1 MGDGVARPEFDIVVI
16 GGGAGGLVVAAGG
29 ASLGA
34 KVALVE
40 KHKMGGDCLNYGC
53 VPSKTLLK
61 SAKIAHQMR
70 TADRWHIPS
79 HAPQP
84 DMAHVMERVA
94 EVIAGIAPNDSVERF
109 EGLGVDVILGDGRF
123 TGPDRFEVNGRTLT
137 ARTFV
142 IATGSRPG
150 VPPIPGL
157 DAVSYLNNESLFSLR
172 EPVPS
177 LIVIGGGPIGCEMAQ
192 AFRRLGSEVSL
203 VDMAAGIL
211 PREDGD
217 LSRIVLEQMQHDG
230 VRFYFNAKIARVDA
244 ADGSARAVRLSIKD
258 GDGIDRV
265 LEATHLLVAAG
276 RRVNIEG
283 LGLEAAGVEV
293 DKGRIKSDATLRT
306 TNPRIYVCGDVA
318 GGAQFTHIAGHHA
331 GVVLRHAIFRLWWAK
346 PSVHIPWCTYT
357 DPELAR
363 IGLSEDEAKKSG
375 VEHRVYRFGFDE
387 IDRAR
392 AEGETE
398 GFAKVITDPKG
409 KILGAS
415 IVGPHAGDVI
425 AEYVLAVNKGMK
437 LNELAGITHIYP
449 TFAEIN
455 KRVADQRLKEGL
467 TPSSKQWIQRIFGL
481 QGA

>member
-1 MGDGVARPEFDIVVI
+1 MARPEFDIAVI

-29 ASLGA
+29 AALGA
-34 KVALVE
+34 KIALVE

-70 TADRWHIPS
+70 TAARWHIPS
-79 HAPQP
+79 HDPP
-84 DMAHVMERVA
+84 VDIAHVMERVA
-94 EVIAGIAPNDSVERF
+94 AVIAGIAPNDSVERF
-109 EGLGVDVILGDGRF
+109 RGLGVDVILGDGRF
-123 TGPDRFEVNGRTLT
+123 TAPDVFEVGGRRLT

-157 DAVSYLNNESLFSLR
+157 DAVPYMTNETLFDLR

-192 AFRRLGSEVSL
+192 AFRRLGTEVTV
-203 VDMAAGIL
+203 VDMGATLL
-211 PREDGD
+211 PREDAD
-217 LSRIVLEQMQHDG
+217 LSRVVRAQMEHDG
-230 VRFYFNAKIARVDA
+230 VGFHFNAKIGRIDGGPHDIRV
-244 ADGSARAVRLSIKD
+244 SFES
-258 GDGIDRV
+258 GDGTPQV
-265 LEATHLLVAAG
+265 VTATHLLVAAG
-276 RRVNIEG
+276 RKVNIEG
-283 LGLEAAGVEV
+283 LGLDAAGVRV
-293 DKGRIKSDATLRT
+293 DNGRIVCDATLRT
-306 TNPRIYVCGDVA
+306 TNPRIFVCGDVA

-331 GVVLRHAIFRLWWAK
+331 GVVLRHAIFRLWWTK

-363 IGLSEDEAKKSG
+363 IGLSEAEAKRSG
-375 VEHRVYRFGFDE
+375 IEYKVYRFGFDE

-392 AEGETE
+392 AEAETE

-409 KILGAS
+409 TILGAA

-425 AEYVLAVNKGMK
+425 HEYVLAVNRRMK
-437 LNELAGITHIYP
+437 LNDLAGITHIYP

-467 TPSSKQWIQRIFGL
+467 TPKSRMWIQRLFGL